1 MQPDDVD
8 AIRNLP
14 LFRDCT
20 SETFEA
26 LIKISFLQRFPQGV
40 LLISENDPAD
50 FLHVVLEGMVEM
62 FGSSGGRETTLSF
75 VRPVSTFILAAVLKD
90 QVYLQSARTLARS
103 RILMIP
109 AQSVR
114 QAMQQDQAFM
124 LSIVSELAT
133 GYRRVVK
140 ELKNQKLRTS
150 SERLANWLLAHGRAG
165 LAARHDAGKPV
176 AGLLRPARYRRAG
189 GGQHH
194 PLRGYECPYRFFA
207 AQPADR
213 RLEYINRS
221 QECVLGAC
229 YCYPTKIHTIYIF

>member
-8 AIRNLP
+8 AIRSLP
-14 LFRDCT
+14 LFRDCRP
-20 SETFEA
+20 ETFEA

-50 FLHVVLEGMVEM
+50 FLHVVLEGLVEM

-109 AQSVR
+109 AKAVR

-124 LSIVSELAT
+124 LSTVSELAT
-133 GYRRVVK
+133 GYRRMVK

-150 SERLANWLLAHGRAG
+150 SERLANWLLAHGRHSDDG
-165 LAARHDAGKPV
+165 IVRLAMEKRVLASRLGMTPENLSRAFS
-176 AGLLRPARYRRAG
+176 ALRDVGVRVEGAAI
-189 GGQHH
+189 H
-194 PLRGYECPYRFFA
+194 LDNIEALADF
-207 AQPADR
+207 AQPNPLIDDP
-213 RLEYINRS
+213 LI
-221 QECVLGAC
+221 
-229 YCYPTKIHTIYIF
+229 

>member
-1 MQPDDVD
+1 MQPADMD

-20 SETFEA
+20 EETFEA

-50 FLHVVLEGMVEM
+50 FLHVVLEGLVEM

-75 VRPVSTFILAAVLKD
+75 VRPVNTFILAAVLKD

-109 AQSVR
+109 AQPVR
-114 QAMQQDQAFM
+114 QAMQKDQAFM
-124 LSIVSELAT
+124 LSVVGELAT

-150 SERLANWLLAHGRAG
+150 SERLANWLLAHGRLSG
-165 LAARHDAGKPV
+165 DGIVRLGMEKRVLASRLGMTPENLSRAFSS
-176 AGLLRPARYRRAG
+176 LRDIGVRVEGTVIHLDSLEALAD
-189 GGQHH
+189 
-194 PLRGYECPYRFFA
+194 F
-207 AQPADR
+207 AQPNPLIDDPH
-213 RLEYINRS
+213 I
-221 QECVLGAC
+221 
-229 YCYPTKIHTIYIF
+229 

>member
-14 LFRDCT
+14 LFRDCMP
-20 SETFEA
+20 ETFEA

-50 FLHVVLEGMVEM
+50 FLHVVLEGLVEM
-62 FGSSGGRETTLSF
+62 FGSSGGRETTISF

-90 QVYLQSARTLARS
+90 QVYLQSARTISRS

-109 AQSVR
+109 AQAVR
-114 QAMQQDQAFM
+114 QAMQQDKAFM
-124 LSIVSELAT
+124 LSIVGELAT

-150 SERLANWLLAHGRAG
+150 SERLANWLLAQGRLSDDG
-165 LAARHDAGKPV
+165 TVRLAMEKRVLASRLGMTPENLSRAFST
-176 AGLLRPARYRRAG
+176 LRDLGVRVEG
-189 GGQHH
+189 NII
-194 PLRGYECPYRFFA
+194 
-207 AQPADR
+207 
-213 RLEYINRS
+213 RLEDMEALTDFS
-221 QECVLGAC
+221 QPNPLIDD
-229 YCYPTKIHTIYIF
+229 PLI

>member
-20 SETFEA
+20 PETFEA
-26 LIKISFLQRFPQGV
+26 LIRISFLQRFPQGV

-150 SERLANWLLAHGRAG
+150 SERLANWLLAHGRLSG
-165 LAARHDAGKPV
+165 DGTVRLGMEKRVLASRLGMTPENLSRAFSA
-176 AGLLRPARYRRAG
+176 LRDIGVRVEG
-189 GGQHH
+189 NTI
-194 PLRGYECPYRFFA
+194 
-207 AQPADR
+207 
-213 RLEYINRS
+213 RLEDMNALTDFS
-221 QECVLGAC
+221 QPNPLIDD
-229 YCYPTKIHTIYIF
+229 PLI